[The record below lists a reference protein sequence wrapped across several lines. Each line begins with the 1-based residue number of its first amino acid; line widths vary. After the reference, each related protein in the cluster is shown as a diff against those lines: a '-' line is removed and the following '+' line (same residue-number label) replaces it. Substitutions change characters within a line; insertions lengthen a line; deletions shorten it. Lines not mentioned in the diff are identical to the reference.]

1 MPNDIVENFI
11 ARGADDKGVSLELLR
26 WLKDEIKRGH
36 ADHAAEVFPRLLIP
50 GLDYTT
56 AVSLCRILKQIRNTQ
71 PALKRTPKIA
81 VLGSVTTHQLV
92 ELLDLHLQSGRIDA
106 EFYEADYGTINQEF
120 LDPTSGLRRFQP
132 DFVVICTSWRDL
144 KSRPTLTD
152 GRDEVARQVNA
163 EVASWSTLW
172 RVAGED
178 LHCQVIQS
186 NFAAPPWRTLGNL
199 DARHPAGFSRFIS
212 LVNHALADNAP
223 PDVTIHDVDR
233 LAAETGRWQWGDE
246 RFFYQAK
253 LPCSPEQLVDYSH
266 SLAAL
271 LLAQLGAGRKCLV
284 LDLDNTLW
292 GGVIGDDGL
301 GGIRLGQGDPESEA
315 FAAFQHYVKS
325 LGDRGVMLAVCSKND
340 EKIAREVF
348 EKHPEM
354 VLRLEDISCFVANWD
369 DKATNLARIADQ
381 LNIGL
386 NSLVFFD
393 DNPAERSI
401 VRRLQSQVAVPEVPD
416 DPSYRIRALDRHRY
430 FEALAI
436 SREDLK
442 RRDFYR
448 ANSERQALESS
459 AASLDEFLHSLNMQA
474 RIEPVVALNVERTV
488 QLINRSNQFNL
499 TTKRYTIADV
509 LEFAASPNWITKT
522 ISLKDRFGDNGLISI
537 LLARIEPDALVIDT
551 WLMSCRVL
559 KRGVEA
565 MILNH
570 LVADAKAR
578 GVNRVVGDY
587 FPTSKNNL
595 VREHYQTLGFT
606 RIAGEES
613 GYTRWE
619 LRVDNEWVMRGHC
632 IKEIETDESITV

>member
-1 MPNDIVENFI
+1 MQ
-11 ARGADDKGVSLELLR
+11 LLR
-26 WLKDEIKRGH
+26 WLKDQIKEGH
-36 ADHAAEVFPRLLIP
+36 ADLAAEVLPRLLIP

-56 AVSLCRILKQIRNTQ
+56 AVSLCRVLRSIRSNRPT
-71 PALKRTPKIA
+71 PNRAPKIA

-92 ELLDLHLQSGRIDA
+92 EFLDLHLQSARVDA
-106 EFYEADYGTINQEF
+106 EFYEADFGTINQEF
-120 LDPTSGLRRFQP
+120 LDPTSGLRRFHP
-132 DFVVICTSWRDL
+132 DFIVICTSWRDL
-144 KSRPTLTD
+144 KSRPSLTD
-152 GRDEVARQVNA
+152 GSDEVGRLIDT
-163 EVASWSTLW
+163 EVASWSMLW
-172 RVAGED
+172 KVARED
-178 LHCQVIQS
+178 LRCQVIQS

-199 DARHPAGFSRFIS
+199 DAHHPAGFSRFIS
-212 LVNHALADNAP
+212 LVNQALADRAP
-223 PDVTIHDVDR
+223 PGVTIHDVDR
-233 LAAETGRWQWGDE
+233 LAAESGRWEWGDE

-301 GGIRLGQGDPESEA
+301 GGIRLGQGEPESEA
-315 FAAFQHYVKS
+315 FVAFQSYVKS
-325 LGDRGVMLAVCSKND
+325 LADRGIMLAVCSKND

-369 DKATNLARIADQ
+369 DKPANLARIAER

-401 VRRLQSQVAVPEVPD
+401 VRRLQPEVAVPEVPD
-416 DPSYRIRALDRHRY
+416 DPAYRIRALDQHRY

-442 RRDFYR
+442 RKDFYR

-459 AASLDEFLHSLNMQA
+459 AESLDDFLKSLEMRA
-474 RIEPVVALNVERTV
+474 RIDPVGALNVERTV

-499 TTKRYTIADV
+499 TTKRYTNADV
-509 LEFAASPNWITKT
+509 LEFAADPNWITRT
-522 ISLKDRFGDNGLISI
+522 VSLKDRFGDNGLISV
-537 LLARIEPDALVIDT
+537 LFARVDADALVIDT

-565 MILNH
+565 MLLNYVFAAANKRG
-570 LVADAKAR
+570 LSRIVGNYIPTAKNA
-578 GVNRVVGDY
+578 
-587 FPTSKNNL
+587 L

-606 RIAGEES
+606 RIGGET
-613 GYTRWE
+613 GGQTGWE
-619 LRVDNEWVMRGHC
+619 LRVHEQWKARPHF
-632 IKEIETDESITV
+632 IKEIESDEPIAV